1 MAGARSRNRPLRT
14 GREPTHARSGPCA
27 AGLYFRWLVGF
38 GVADVSGDTAG
49 FTGVTFDHVAAIA
62 TMAASRATKIPMR
75 TRRFMTGL

>member
-1 MAGARSRNRPLRT
+1 VGARSRNRPIRT
-14 GREPTHARSGPCA
+14 GHALPRARSGPRA

-49 FTGVTFDHVAAIA
+49 FTGVTFDQVAAIA